1 MGSEMCIRDR
11 STAAAVA
18 AAQVA
23 KVELAEEVDME
34 DTLLGTVVI
43 ASGKAVM
50 AALVVLEELVASE
63 LVTTKLLD
71 QVVVDL
77 LEQQVLVVIV
87 IILNIREHTPVVMV
101 VMEELEATVVLLE
114 QLDLMDLLEAVV
126 MLELRR
132 TSQMVVGTIILNF
145 VWVLMVMPDQ
155 LEVLEL

>member
-1 MGSEMCIRDR
+1 M
-11 STAAAVA
+11 A